1 MPTLAEAIIIIVV
14 LLILAFPL
22 YLEWR
27 KRNKSG
33 PQ

>member
-1 MPTLAEAIIIIVV
+1 MPTWIQTILMLGVV
-14 LLILAFPL
+14 LVLAFPL